1 MNISVCLTTL
11 NAEPSLARCLQSV
24 RGLADEI
31 VIIDN
36 GSTDRTPFIATDFN
50 ARFIRNTDNLHG
62 DTLALQKAT
71 RDWVLFLDANDELSS
86 ELQQNLVA
94 LKNSN
99 STASGYM
106 LNQVRNFNGQLVRFG
121 KNYPNPQLRLVE
133 KAKARFDANQQLTV
147 SGNTQSLDNELI
159 HHADSKLLQN
169 PPPYSLIGALQNHLF
184 KGGISHGSLGWQ
196 ISRLD
201 AKK

>member
-24 RGLADEI
+24 RGIADEI

-36 GSTDRTPFIATDFN
+36 GSSDRTPFIATDFN
-50 ARFIRNTDNLHG
+50 ARFIRNPDNANG
-62 DTLALQKAT
+62 NALALQKAT
-71 RDWVLFLDANDELSS
+71 RDWVLFLDANDELSA
-86 ELQQNLVA
+86 ELQQSLSAV
-94 LKNSN
+94 KNG
-99 STASGYM
+99 TPAVSGYQ
-106 LNQVRNFNGQLVRFG
+106 LNQVRNFGGQLVRFG
-121 KNYPNPQLRLVE
+121 KNYPNLQLRLVE
-133 KAKARFDANQQLTV
+133 KAKAQFDANHQLTV
-147 SGNTQSLDNELI
+147 SGSTQPLDGELI
-159 HHADSKLLQN
+159 QHANSKLLQN

-184 KGGISHGSLGWQ
+184 KGGISQGGFGWQ